1 MGRKTISVFKEF
13 NIVEPDIVF
22 IFESGVFYNVYGENA
37 YILSY
42 LLGYKMKE
50 REGVKY
56 SGFPEKALNK
66 VISTLEKEKISYAIY
81 DPSMQYEKVADLNFK
96 NNNKYNKILEL
107 SRPLIL
113 QQDRINNIFDNL
125 QAKITIYRSKN
136 IEKLDDIL
144 NKLEKILGINNG

>member
-1 MGRKTISVFKEF
+1 
-13 NIVEPDIVF
+13 
-22 IFESGVFYNVYGENA
+22 
-37 YILSY
+37 
-42 LLGYKMKE
+42 
-50 REGVKY
+50 
-56 SGFPEKALNK
+56 
-66 VISTLEKEKISYAIY
+66 
-81 DPSMQYEKVADLNFK
+81 MQYEKVADLNFK

>member
-1 MGRKTISVFKEF
+1 
-13 NIVEPDIVF
+13 
-22 IFESGVFYNVYGENA
+22 
-37 YILSY
+37 
-42 LLGYKMKE
+42 
-50 REGVKY
+50 
-56 SGFPEKALNK
+56 
-66 VISTLEKEKISYAIY
+66 
-81 DPSMQYEKVADLNFK
+81 MQYEKVADLNFK

-144 NKLEKILGINNG
+144 NKLEKILGINNGWISFWKKRG

>member
-66 VISTLEKEKISYAIY
+66 VISTLEKEKFLMLYMILLC
-81 DPSMQYEKVADLNFK
+81 SMKKL
-96 NNNKYNKILEL
+96 
-107 SRPLIL
+107 LI
-113 QQDRINNIFDNL
+113 
-125 QAKITIYRSKN
+125 
-136 IEKLDDIL
+136 
-144 NKLEKILGINNG
+144 